1 MKQDGSEALGV
12 FVPFIDGKEVERKHK
27 EKDAYSKVRL
37 GCVRCLHRKKYEKVI
52 IYTALSPY
60 PPPSPDVLTLVSDC
74 ARAAKAAKRRTT
86 SASTLS
92 QRSDRV

>member
-37 GCVRCLHRKKYEKVI
+37 GCIGVSIEKNMKK
-52 IYTALSPY
+52 
-60 PPPSPDVLTLVSDC
+60 
-74 ARAAKAAKRRTT
+74 
-86 SASTLS
+86 
-92 QRSDRV
+92 